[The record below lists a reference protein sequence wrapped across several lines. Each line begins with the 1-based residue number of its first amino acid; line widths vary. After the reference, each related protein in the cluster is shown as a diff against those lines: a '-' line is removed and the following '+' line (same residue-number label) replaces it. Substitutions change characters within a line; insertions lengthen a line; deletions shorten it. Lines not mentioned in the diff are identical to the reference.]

1 MERAV
6 VVECGQETGKLPKL
20 AASGL
25 HGIRVTLDH
34 SIARSYSTKPVVES
48 HKRKE

>member
-1 MERAV
+1 MERV
-6 VVECGQETGKLPKL
+6 VLVEGGQETGKLPKL

-25 HGIRVTLDH
+25 YGVCVTLDR

-48 HKRKE
+48 HERKE